1 MNELV
6 VFQINEKDCLKVLV
20 PDFEYKENY
29 YYKPVKELQ
38 MFDVVTVEY
47 QTNKTGLI
55 LKKDHVN
62 EVFTGIRNNL
72 EALLKGELALQ
83 KNIRLGMLGYQ
94 WNIDTDKDNFDV
106 DYFVYWLFSYRG
118 VQTWIYNKD
127 SKMYLE
133 ISPSYPW
140 HSIEP
145 SENEKVVSF
154 EKFMQQYKPQAVYE
168 LTEKTVQKWIH
179 EADLIL
185 EKMIKVKK

>member
-1 MNELV
+1 MNIV
-6 VFQINEKDCLKVLV
+6 TNFKINEMDSIEILV

-47 QTNKTGLI
+47 QTNKIKLV
-55 LKKDHVN
+55 LKKDAVA
-62 EVFTGIRNNL
+62 EVFGVFRNDL
-72 EALLKGELALQ
+72 KRLLQNQLVLP
-83 KNIRLGMLGYQ
+83 KNIQPGDLGYN
-94 WNIDTDKDNFDV
+94 WNIDTDEDNFDI
-106 DYFVYWLFSYRG
+106 DYFAYWLFSYRG

-145 SENEKVVSF
+145 SENEKVVPF
-154 EKFMQQYKPQAVYE
+154 EEFMQKYKPLALYE
-168 LTEKTVQKWIH
+168 LTKETVQKWIH

-185 EKMIKVKK
+185 EKMIKVKN